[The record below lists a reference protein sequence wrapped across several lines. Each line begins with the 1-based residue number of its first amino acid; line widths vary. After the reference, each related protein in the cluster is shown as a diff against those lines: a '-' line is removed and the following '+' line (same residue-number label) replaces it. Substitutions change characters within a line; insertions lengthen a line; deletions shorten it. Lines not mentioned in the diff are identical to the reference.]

1 MANVSV
7 SERISLARELVDDLE
22 LSRLPPEALLLK
34 ASRLARFMDDEVTQK
49 WLAMEI
55 GGYTFED
62 VEAGTKAADRVWRWS
77 DKAKQQGW
85 WWSLA
90 EMDARINA
98 LQVELKQCRVPDV
111 SVTLSSSN
119 PNEYVTGWGGSNVQS
134 VNQPVK
140 EVLAWMET
148 TTKEIQRL
156 TGIRS
161 RVLAK
166 VHEFVFDSYY
176 ELAFSAT
183 AGSIYTG
190 FQADV
195 DARLTAIAGEAANR
209 LPAVSERLAT
219 GDQEAISHAMTTCRR
234 IIDSFSAAL
243 YPPSEIPA
251 VIDGAEVQVGASNVL
266 NRLNA
271 YLAAHC
277 ESSSRRERLRKTLR
291 ELYSRVSAGVHAD
304 VTPDEARALYV
315 QTYVTLGEI
324 ALL

>member
-1 MANVSV
+1 MTDVSV
-7 SERISLARELVDDLE
+7 AERLTLARELVDDLE

-34 ASRLARFMDDEVTQK
+34 ASRLARFMRDEVTQK

-62 VEAGTKAADRVWRWS
+62 VEAATKAADRVWRWS
-77 DKAKQQGW
+77 DKAKRQGW

-90 EMDARINA
+90 ELDARISA
-98 LQVELKQCRVPDV
+98 LHVELKQCRVPDV
-111 SVTLSSSN
+111 NLTLSSSN
-119 PNEYVTGWGGSNVQS
+119 PNEYVTGFGGSNVQS
-134 VNQPVK
+134 VTLPVK
-140 EVLAWMET
+140 EVLTWMET
-148 TTKEIQRL
+148 TTKQIHQL

-176 ELAFSAT
+176 ELAFSST
-183 AGSIYTG
+183 AGSIFG
-190 FQADV
+190 IFQADV
-195 DARLTAIAGEAANR
+195 DTRLAAIAGEAASR

-219 GDQEAISHAMTTCRR
+219 GDQEAVSHAMTTCRR
-234 IIDSFSAAL
+234 IIDSFSIAL
-243 YPPSEIPA
+243 YPPADTPVLVDE
-251 VIDGAEVQVGASNVL
+251 AELQVGSGNVL

-271 YLAAHC
+271 YVAAHC
-277 ESSSRRERLRKTLR
+277 SSASRRDRLRKTLR

-304 VTPDEARALYV
+304 VTSDEARALYV